1 MESGLTMPSY
11 LVLAAMKGRFVSE
24 TGNTYDNFQFMG
36 YSDGAD
42 PMAAVSA
49 FFDAPPYPIVW
60 GDVAYRWAERLADDD
75 ANGHLG
81 YYERVYAAT
90 LRARGEGGGA
100 EAE

>member
-60 GDVAYRWAERLADDD
+60 GDVEYLWAEQLVDHPDV
-75 ANGHLG
+75 GHYG
-81 YYERVYAAT
+81 DYERVYVES
-90 LRARGEGGGA
+90 LRRHNEPGGRF
-100 EAE
+100 

>member
-1 MESGLTMPSY
+1 MESGLTATMPSY
-11 LVLAAMKGRFVSE
+11 LVLAAMKGRFVSN

-42 PMAAVSA
+42 PITAVSE

-60 GDVAYRWAERLADDD
+60 ADVEYLWAERLADDS

-81 YYERVYAAT
+81 DYERFFVDM
-90 LRARGEGGGA
+90 LRDRWGDGRG
-100 EAE
+100 